1 LVLVS
6 CTSSSNAA
14 DARND
19 CPDGTLIGGIY
30 DEIVISSFQSCTI
43 LGVTV
48 LAGVQIEDANEITIM
63 NSQLQESVTISNTE
77 NADILGNV
85 VVVGNIETTGN
96 ARVTIMENLLQIGS
110 IESTGND
117 DISVMQNAVNQ
128 GSIQVQD
135 DVGLRQQNALVM
147 YNTVLGGGLTVNDN
161 KNGLGNITCNNNI
174 RLDSSLNEA
183 KGGIVACSDD

>member
-1 LVLVS
+1 
-6 CTSSSNAA
+6 
-14 DARND
+14 
-19 CPDGTLIGGIY
+19 
-30 DEIVISSFQSCTI
+30 
-43 LGVTV
+43 
-48 LAGVQIEDANEITIM
+48 
-63 NSQLQESVTISNTE
+63 
-77 NADILGNV
+77 
-85 VVVGNIETTGN
+85 
-96 ARVTIMENLLQIGS
+96 MENLLQIGS

-161 KNGLGNITCNNNI
+161 KNADVKRNFVRLGNITCNNNI